1 MGPSYRFNVITPSA
15 LSDPAYLLK
24 SEAAFNDNQSGILT
38 NSGGDFLG
46 TYPPNP
52 RKNITPPS
60 LLETP
65 QLGRYLSL
73 PPHN

>member
-24 SEAAFNDNQSGILT
+24 SEVAFNDNQSGILT

-46 TYPPNP
+46 IVFVHTLLYSRNPCLQSCFPCPPRN
-52 RKNITPPS
+52 
-60 LLETP
+60 
-65 QLGRYLSL
+65 
-73 PPHN
+73 